1 MFMDKGMTGIKA
13 LLLILTCFCLNAS
26 GQAWGQTQ
34 IYKIVDENGNVT
46 FTDQSP
52 GDGTE
57 PMVLPE
63 LSVVST
69 DPVEE
74 AEAATVET
82 PEAEAE
88 AELTPRDLRKMYR
101 DFRITQPAPEETFW
115 GTANTVVIGWGVKE
129 PLQEGMKVQI
139 VVNGEAQPASL
150 ENMLAMTLD
159 RGEHTA
165 SAVLLDARGRRVI
178 TAPSVRFFVH
188 QQSIQRSRP

>member
-1 MFMDKGMTGIKA
+1 MDKGMTGIKA
-13 LLLILTCFCLNAS
+13 LVLMLTCFCLSAS
-26 GQAWGQTQ
+26 GQAWGQTH

-69 DPVEE
+69 DPVEQ
-74 AEAATVET
+74 AEVPAVET
-82 PEAEAE
+82 PAEE
-88 AELTPRDLRKMYR
+88 AELTPRELRQLYR
-101 DFRITQPAPEETFW
+101 DFRITQPAQEETFW
-115 GTANTVVIGWGVKE
+115 GTANTVVIGWGVSE

-139 VVNGEAQPASL
+139 LVNGKAQPASL
-150 ENMLAMTLD
+150 DNMLAVTLD

-165 SAVLLDARGRRVI
+165 SAVLLDAGGRRVV
-178 TAPSVRFFVH
+178 TAPSVRFFVQ
-188 QQSIQRSRP
+188 QQSIQRNRP